1 MSTEGKAEVSAESE
15 ESEESDEEPVREEVR
30 MQYTLYMFLFFIIYY
45 SSWIGPS
52 FILMSYF
59 IIIFRAYF
67 LEAPSFI
74 AIFTELDSLLALFAM
89 PLILILCYLVRM
101 FFIGLST
108 KIIWAATEKISPT
121 KNGIIPRNIKS
132 KAADYYHIR
141 SFILKYGKNVFTK
154 GVLPWLSN
162 WFYNFV
168 RSCKIG
174 KGTTVEESLVN
185 DKFWSIGKNCY
196 IGVNSALSS
205 HVVEG
210 IFGNISYFEVKA
222 GDNVTFAAMNA
233 VGPGSEVHDNSFLLP
248 LASAQKH
255 VTIGKKEGKNFGYY
269 FGLPARKIF
278 KKKLKEYTS
287 LGAEELEINENF
299 EDYILKKKEKKKK
312 TKEKKIETKIKN
324 DKNNQNENPKD
335 VQESINS
342 DDKIEKIKEPIDIN
356 SLTKEDLAIDFTTSS
371 AISRV
376 NLKFLAVYVP
386 IFWLSGMVVAI
397 FWYEY
402 TRWITLSTV
411 LFLPLVIFAM
421 IYIFNFGVLFFSKM
435 LLIFLNLLHNPR
447 EGVFLAEIGDKDYEF
462 WMMRTELKK
471 IGLWFL
477 RNSPLPWLDV
487 IAFRW
492 FGIRMDFSSHLNDA
506 WCDAE
511 FVDFGRNILVGQGAT
526 VMSSMVVGKYLIIK
540 RVIFEDYVLVGGQTT
555 VAPGTIIKHD
565 GFIGALSTT
574 TYNQV
579 LEPKWIYFGI
589 PAIKLKRNK
598 YAAIRRDVI
607 TKRSVDDETK
617 IEETTDVHLD
627 DDKRDLIKTGDQEE

>member
-1 MSTEGKAEVSAESE
+1 MTREGKAEDSIESE
-15 ESEESDEEPVREEVR
+15 ESEDSEEDPVREEVR
-30 MQYTLYMFLFFIIYY
+30 MQYVLYMILFFIIYY
-45 SSWIGPS
+45 ISWIGPS

-67 LEAPSFI
+67 LDAPTFI
-74 AIFTELDSLLALFAM
+74 AIFTELNPLLALFSM
-89 PLILILCYLVRM
+89 PLVLIISYLVRM
-101 FFIGLST
+101 FFIGVST
-108 KIIWAATEKISPT
+108 RIIWTISEKISPS
-121 KNGIIPRNIKS
+121 KSGIIPRNIKS

-141 SFILKYGKNVFTK
+141 SFVLKYGKNIFTK
-154 GVLPWLSN
+154 GALPFLSN

-168 RSCKIG
+168 KSAKIG
-174 KGTTVEESLVN
+174 KGTTIEESLVN
-185 DKFWSIGKNCY
+185 DKFMTVGENCY
-196 IGVNSALSS
+196 FGVNSSLSS

-210 IFGNISYFEVKA
+210 IFGNISYFKVKA
-222 GDNVTFAAMNA
+222 GDNVTFAAMNSL
-233 VGPGSEVHDNSFLLP
+233 GPGTEVHDNSFLLP

-255 VTIGKKEGKNFGYY
+255 AIIGKKEGKNFGYY

-278 KKKLKEYTS
+278 KKKLSEYIGLS
-287 LGAEELEINENF
+287 PEQLEINENI
-299 EDYILKKKEKKKK
+299 EEYISQAKEKKSRKK
-312 TKEKKIETKIKN
+312 KGKKFKKVEDDTLKE
-324 DKNNQNENPKD
+324 
-335 VQESINS
+335 S
-342 DDKIEKIKEPIDIN
+342 KEPIESDEEKHTIDDHIDIN
-356 SLTKEDLAIDFTTSS
+356 TLTKEDLAIDFTTSS

-386 IFWLSGMVVAI
+386 IFWLSGLMVAM

-411 LFLPLVIFAM
+411 LFLPLVLFCM
-421 IYIFNFGVLFFSKM
+421 IYIFIFGVLFFSKM
-435 LLIFLNLLHNPR
+435 LLIFINLLHKPR
-447 EGVFLAEIGDKDYEF
+447 EGVFIAEIGDKDYEF

-471 IGLWFL
+471 IALWFL

-511 FVDFGRNILVGQGAT
+511 FVDFGRNCLVGQGAT

-540 RVIFEDYVLVGGQTT
+540 KVIFDNYVLVGGQSTI
-555 VAPGTIIKHD
+555 APGTIIEHD

-607 TKRSVDDETK
+607 TRRSVDDETK
-617 IEETTDVHLD
+617 VEEIADVHVD
-627 DDKRDLIKTGDQEE
+627 EHKRKFIKTGDSED